1 MMRIYCFE
9 TEKDWDEGIHL
20 LLLAACESVQESL
33 GFQLVFGHTVRGP
46 QLLKERLLPSST
58 ESINLLQYVSDI
70 RTKLFRACESAK
82 ANLSSTQ
89 KSIKEKYNV
98 DAVERDFKPGQKVAL
113 LVPR

>member
-1 MMRIYCFE
+1 MAPTTKE
-9 TEKDWDEGIHL
+9 HDEDL
-20 LLLAACESVQESL
+20 L
-33 GFQLVFGHTVRGP
+33 FR
-46 QLLKERLLPSST
+46 KRERLRRGHPSTTVLKVLKRGYYLAVLSL
-58 ESINLLQYVSDI
+58 SISYSMFQI
-70 RTKLFRACESAK
+70 FCELAK

>member
-1 MMRIYCFE
+1 M
-9 TEKDWDEGIHL
+9 
-20 LLLAACESVQESL
+20 
-33 GFQLVFGHTVRGP
+33 FQIF
-46 QLLKERLLPSST
+46 
-58 ESINLLQYVSDI
+58 
-70 RTKLFRACESAK
+70 CESAK